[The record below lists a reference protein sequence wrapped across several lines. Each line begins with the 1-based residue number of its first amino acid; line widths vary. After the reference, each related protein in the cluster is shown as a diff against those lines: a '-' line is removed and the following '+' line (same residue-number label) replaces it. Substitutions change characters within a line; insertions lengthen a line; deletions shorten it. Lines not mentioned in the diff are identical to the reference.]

1 MMKKINFIKLQIER
15 EIMNEK
21 ITDKQLAVIVDW
33 FNSTYNKPPERGVLS
48 DEGAEFLLNL
58 MSGETDR
65 RDLVINLNIDD
76 ASCGTRYGY
85 TSIPIVW
92 DKRKLDEESKP
103 FNPHSPDCELRKE

>member
-1 MMKKINFIKLQIER
+1 MTKVNFIKLQIER
-15 EIMNEK
+15 VMAKEK
-21 ITDKQLAVIVDW
+21 VTDKQLVVIVDW

-58 MSGETDR
+58 MFGETDR

-85 TSIPIVW
+85 TSIPIVGN
-92 DKRKLDEESKP
+92 KRKLDEESKP
-103 FNPHSPDCELRKE
+103 FNSTLT